1 MEKNIK
7 YMYIYIY
14 MYNMSLCYTPETQYC
29 KSTILKLKEKE
40 WVEKGKGN
48 EESEIGL

>member
-29 KSTILKLKEKE
+29 KPTILQLKEKE
-40 WVEKGKGN
+40 
-48 EESEIGL
+48 